1 MHGKGLLALQDKGF
15 HSLSHPR
22 GVGCTN
28 TMPVRTASVKVFH
41 ISSNPSS
48 RANNMDQSMRF
59 KNLPIDALEL
69 ARRPRLVMVFFSAV
83 DAYPL

>member
-1 MHGKGLLALQDKGF
+1 MHDKGLFSLQDKGF

-28 TMPVRTASVKVFH
+28 TT
-41 ISSNPSS
+41 SS

-59 KNLPIDALEL
+59 KHLPIDALEL
-69 ARRPRLVMVFFSAV
+69 AHRSRLVMVFLVLLMRFPCSH
-83 DAYPL
+83 